1 MAIDATALSNLLTEV
16 GTNTLTQATL
26 DAWVV
31 SLVALNQLNGEVI
44 HELNSIH
51 STGAL

>member
-26 DAWVV
+26 DAWLE
-31 SLVALNQLNGEVI
+31 SLVDLNQVNSEVI
-44 HELNSIH
+44 HELNSVH
-51 STGAL
+51 GTGDL